1 MNVLITGCS
10 NGIGKSVIEKFA
22 SNNHFCIGLDVVES
36 KNSWENIVNFVCD
49 ITNYDSLS
57 KVENYLNEHNIKLD
71 LIINIAGIHK
81 MASLVETDFNYIKK
95 LIDINLTGTMLVNHT
110 FYKYLTNK
118 GKIIILTSEVA

>member
-22 SNNHFCIGLDVVES
+22 SNNHLCIGLDVVES

-81 MASLVETDFNYIKK
+81 MGSLVETDFNYIKK

-110 FYKYLTNK
+110 FYKYLTNR
-118 GKIIILTSEVA
+118 